1 MKICTKIVGGAA
13 LAANLLVASI
23 AYADSFGATGTVVG
37 VTVNEPS
44 ADGFGVERGHIV
56 ISEGG
61 THRKY
66 MWGGT
71 ACSGRYVAEATI
83 ALMAEAM
90 HLGTAVT
97 PTYKVGT
104 GQVRCLVGIR
114 LGV

>member
-1 MKICTKIVGGAA
+1 MSICTKIVGGAA
-13 LAANLLVASI
+13 LEANLLVASI

-37 VTVNEPS
+37 VTVNEGS
-44 ADGFGVERGHIV
+44 ADGYGVERGHIV
-56 ISEGG
+56 INEGDV
-61 THRKY
+61 HRKY

-71 ACSGRYVAEATI
+71 ACSGRNVADANI
-83 ALMAEAM
+83 ALLAEAM
-90 HLGTAVT
+90 HRGTAVT